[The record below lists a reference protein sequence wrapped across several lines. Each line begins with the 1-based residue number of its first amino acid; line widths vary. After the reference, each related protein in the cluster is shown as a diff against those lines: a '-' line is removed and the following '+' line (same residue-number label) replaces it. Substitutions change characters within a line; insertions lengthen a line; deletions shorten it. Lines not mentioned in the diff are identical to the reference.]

1 MMNDELKT
9 PSPDIHHSSIINH
22 HLFVVRTPTAV
33 VTDLGTE
40 FGVEVSPTGTTTSH
54 VFRGSVRVALASG
67 DGANGKHEVVLH
79 EDESARVEQGDAGGG
94 PRLAPQGA
102 VANPPH
108 FARRLIEPPKV
119 LDLLDIVAGGDGT
132 GQRRE
137 RGIDPTSGMEDP
149 VFIAKVRDGSG
160 RYASVAWQ
168 RLIDGV
174 FVPDG
179 GPGPVQLDS
188 AGHRFDGFPKTSGT
202 VHASIFARAA
212 AVKLDD
218 RKLDNGELKG
228 LYWVYAMGPA
238 AEYMPDGRGLLALSP
253 NAGITFDLENMRQ
266 LHRGARPARFRAVAG
281 LADARRVR
289 HDDSPGLADIWVFVD
304 GRLKLKRMQL
314 RPEDGAV
321 KVDVE
326 LGPSDRFLTLVST
339 DGGDG
344 PEGDWIVFGDPVLQM
359 VPTEQEGDANMN
371 GP

>member
-1 MMNDELKT
+1 
-9 PSPDIHHSSIINH
+9 
-22 HLFVVRTPTAV
+22 V

-40 FGVEVSPTGTTTSH
+40 FGVEVGKEGTTTSH
-54 VFRGSVRVALASG
+54 VFRGSVRVRLAADAGGQSG
-67 DGANGKHEVVLH
+67 KTEVVLRANQ
-79 EDESARVEQGDAGGG
+79 SARVERDASAAGARFAPKGAVGDH
-94 PRLAPQGA
+94 PVFVRRLAAPL
-102 VANPPH
+102 
-108 FARRLIEPPKV
+108 RT

-137 RGIDPTSGMEDP
+137 RGIDPSSGMEDP
-149 VFIAKVRDGSG
+149 VFIAKVRDGPG
-160 RYASVAWQ
+160 RYMAVAGQ

-202 VHASIFARAA
+202 VHSSIFARAA

-218 RKLDNGELKG
+218 RKLDDRELKG

-238 AEYMPDGRGLLALSP
+238 REYMPDGRGLLALCP

-266 LHRGARPARFRAVAG
+266 SHQGARPARFRAVAG

-289 HDDSPGLADIWVFVD
+289 QDDSAGLADIWVFVD
-304 GRLKLKRMQL
+304 GRLKLKRLHM

-326 LGPSDRFLTLVST
+326 LGLSDRFLTLVST

-344 PEGDWIVFGDPVLQM
+344 PEGDWVVFGDPVLQM
-359 VPTEQEGDANMN
+359 IPTEQEGDVNMN